1 MKINCGDMNN
11 SSCIKK
17 ILAGICFLFCF
28 SVASECQNLL
38 LKAKNG
44 NTEAQYEL
52 ANQYYKGI
60 GQIQSYSNA
69 FVWYKR
75 AAEKNHL
82 ASCYALGTM
91 YEEGKGCTQ
100 NQRLAFSYY
109 IQAAERG
116 NELSQ
121 LKVAKMFDEGEG
133 VIENKSRAYLWY
145 RICAERGDA
154 FSCRRVGDFY
164 FYGDVIG
171 QDLVEAKYWYEKAAE
186 QNEVYAMQNLA
197 YIYVIGKSIAP
208 NYQKAD
214 SLIAKPLQEQL
225 SVAQYVKGFL
235 LENGYYGANKKK
247 DAINWYKKSAK
258 QDCIYAKEVV
268 AIDEYMTSGEIKAL
282 LEIKDIER
290 SQTYYILGKEYVEG
304 KKIKKNLKKGLD
316 YLNKS
321 ALNNNEEA
329 NIYLAK
335 LYSNGKILK
344 KNTKKATS
352 YYQTAASLG
361 NKEAQQWLDRKKK

>member
-1 MKINCGDMNN
+1 MALRTINNIM
-11 SSCIKK
+11 KK
-17 ILAGICFLFCF
+17 IIISTLLLLCFGI
-28 SVASECQNLL
+28 AQCQNLL

-52 ANQYYKGI
+52 ATQYYKGI

-91 YEEGKGCTQ
+91 YEEGKGCAQ
-100 NQRLAFSYY
+100 NKRLAFSYY

-164 FYGDVIG
+164 FDGEVIG
-171 QDLVEAKYWYEKAAE
+171 KDFVEAAYWYEKASE
-186 QNEVYAMQNLA
+186 QKEIYAMQNLA

-214 SLIAKPLQEQL
+214 SLIALPLKENL
-225 SVAQYVKGFL
+225 AVAQYVKGFL
-235 LENGYYGANKKK
+235 SENGFYGNAKKK
-247 DAINWYKKSAK
+247 DAINWYRKAAK
-258 QDCIYAKEVV
+258 QNCIYAKEVV
-268 AIDEYMTSGEIKAL
+268 AIDTYNATGEIKDL

-290 SQTYYILGKEYVEG
+290 SQTKFILGKEYLEG
-304 KKIKKNLKKGLD
+304 KKIKKNFKKGLD
-316 YLNKS
+316 YLNQS
-321 ALNNNEEA
+321 ALDNNEEA
-329 NIYLAK
+329 NLYLGK
-335 LYSNGKILK
+335 LYSNGKLVK
-344 KNTKKATS
+344 KNTKKASS
-352 YYQTAASLG
+352 YYQTAAALG
-361 NKEAQQWLDRKKK
+361 NKEAQQWLDSKKK